1 MPSSM
6 AIAIS
11 TRGHVCQGAESVTVV
26 DELVPSFNA
35 SSLEPVINT
44 EGQKP
49 PEFEMLPIEGQVPGT
64 SVTEE
69 TSPQFEISPVSE
81 PVPSADTKEVS
92 DTPEVLIKPV
102 VDLRPTITHKK
113 DD

>member
-11 TRGHVCQGAESVTVV
+11 TRGHVCRGPDAVTVV
-26 DELVPSFNA
+26 DSLVPTVNA

-49 PEFEMLPIEGQVPGT
+49 PEFEMLAIEEQVPE
-64 SVTEE
+64 VTAKGD
-69 TSPQFEISPVSE
+69 TQPLFEISPVVD
-81 PVPSADTKEVS
+81 PVPSADTKEIS

-102 VDLRPTITHKK
+102 VDLRPTITNKK